1 MGKVKIVFLLHV
13 AVWLVAYVFFDW
25 HALVFCVLISGS
37 WACIRFA
44 RSHLAH
50 QAAIAGA
57 AHRDADA
64 GTVAVPGGNVSLKSM
79 SLTMSEDEEFAL
91 RRHPDGRWEGRPVSP
106 SAVAEVV
113 ARRLATLS
121 EKQHGESVLKFADLA
136 AAKMVPGNS
145 GGEIPVQALYDIMK
159 ELPVG
164 TQGRKVVREMIEDH
178 CKKVLSE
185 EDYAKLCDSHSK
197 VEMIQAIEDM
207 VTDNDGFERLPSQT
221 ESIVETAYQR
231 YIHHT

>member
-1 MGKVKIVFLLHV
+1 MGKVTIVFLLHV

-25 HALVFCVLISGS
+25 HALVFCVLISAS
-37 WACIRFA
+37 WASIRFA

-50 QAAIAGA
+50 QAAIAAA

-64 GTVAVPGGNVSLKSM
+64 GTVAVPGGNVSFKSM

-91 RRHPDGRWEGRPVSP
+91 RRHSDGRWEGRPVSA

-113 ARRLATLS
+113 TRRLASLG
-121 EKQHGESVLKFADLA
+121 EQQHGESVVKFAELA
-136 AAKMVPGNS
+136 AAKMVPGDS
-145 GGEIPVQALYDIMK
+145 GGEVPVQALCEIMK

-164 TQGRKVVREMIEDH
+164 TQGRKVAREMIEEY
-178 CKKVLSE
+178 CKKAVSE
-185 EDYAKLCDSHSK
+185 EDYAKLCSGHTK
-197 VEMIQAIEDM
+197 VEMLQAIEDM
-207 VTDNDGFERLPSQT
+207 LNDNDGFERLPSQA